1 MELLNNCVTD
11 ILHILCMIIICDSF
25 LDLKRNPEST
35 RRWLKWIIVMVV
47 SMLLSMISEK
57 NWSVALYALCVFLVL
72 WIQYYESKKNLVII
86 SFWLICFLGI
96 LDTVAELL
104 LMTLSDFLKVS
115 LPFTNS
121 CLIVFVTLLIVGTAG
136 IIFRKRNPEGLR
148 KIGFF
153 YLLGFTLLAVLD
165 SCAISLLAHYKEVA
179 IMDSNVYAALFC
191 AIIIGMLVQ
200 LVMVLLLL
208 SSRNAYREKMELTQI
223 YLNTEKEHYEYLEK
237 RESETKKFR
246 HDLRSHMHMLN
257 ALYRQQEF
265 DKMEAYMKEL
275 NIRIEQLGN
284 RITVNNGIVD
294 AILNQYD
301 AEAQEHHIKLHVEG
315 IFPSVCTIS
324 AYDLC
329 TIFSN
334 LLSNAIEAE
343 VLCGG
348 NRIDVTCRYTES
360 EIFVVIE
367 NDYDGELIYDHH
379 HLKTKKAD
387 SFYHGFGMGNV
398 TECVEKNGGYIDT
411 ETKNGRFKIM
421 VGMSY
426 ENSNH

>member
-1 MELLNNCVTD
+1 MDLLNNCITD
-11 ILHILCMIIICDSF
+11 IFHILCMIIICDSF
-25 LDLKRNPEST
+25 LGLKRKPGNA
-35 RRWLKWIIVMVV
+35 RHWLKWLIVILV
-47 SMLLSMISEK
+47 SILLSIINEK
-57 NWSVALYALCVFLVL
+57 NWSVALYALCVVLIL
-72 WIQYYESKKNLVII
+72 WIQYYESRKKLIII

-96 LDTVAELL
+96 LDTFAELL
-104 LMTLSDFLKVS
+104 LMTLFDFLKIG

-121 CLIVFVTLLIVGTAG
+121 CLIVLVTLLIAGTAG

-148 KIGFF
+148 KVGFF

-165 SCAISLLAHYKEVA
+165 SCAISLLAHYKEAAV
-179 IMDSNVYAALFC
+179 MDSAVYAALFC

-200 LVMVLLLL
+200 LVMALLLL

-223 YLNTEKEHYEYLEK
+223 YLNTQKEHYEYLDK
-237 RESETKKFR
+237 RERETKKFR
-246 HDLRSHMHMLN
+246 HDLRSHLHMLN
-257 ALYRQQEF
+257 VLHHQQDF
-265 DKMEAYMKEL
+265 SKMESYMKEL

-301 AEAQEHHIKLHVEG
+301 AEAQKQQITLHVEG
-315 IFPSVCTIS
+315 ILPSVCTIS

-343 VLCGG
+343 VMCGG
-348 NRIDVTCRYTES
+348 NRIDVTCRYTEC

-367 NDYDGELIYDHH
+367 NDYAGELIYDHH
-379 HLKTKKAD
+379 HLITKKAD
-387 SFYHGFGMGNV
+387 RFHHGFGMENV
-398 TECVEKNGGYIDT
+398 TECVEKNGGYINTD
-411 ETKNGRFKIM
+411 TKNGRFKIM

-426 ENSNH
+426 ENSSH